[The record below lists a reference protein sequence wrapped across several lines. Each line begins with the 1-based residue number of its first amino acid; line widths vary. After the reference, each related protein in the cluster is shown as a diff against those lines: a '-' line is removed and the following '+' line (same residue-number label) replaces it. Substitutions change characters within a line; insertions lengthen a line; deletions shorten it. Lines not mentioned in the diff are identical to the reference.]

1 MAASGERGVTAVTE
15 TGTAGIVFDSAG
27 EGDPHMLFLH
37 GWCGDRSFFAPQFD
51 YFSGSHRVIGVDLP
65 GHGESRAP
73 AAYTIDGL
81 AADVATLGHGL
92 GLGRGVLVSHSM
104 GAMVALALS
113 RQAPELVSAVIMV
126 DPPPLSKEVWKDFAG
141 SLLPGFEGP
150 DPATARRQ
158 FVEQMFLPTDD
169 ADRRARIV
177 KTMCAA
183 PDDVAIAT
191 TKAMAA
197 FDAAAI
203 LRDCDV
209 PVVVISSAVP
219 TNGSAYLLEVNPA
232 ITIGQTVGAGHF
244 LQLEIPEQV
253 NLMIE
258 RFLSVRP
265 ETAAGRSR

>member
-1 MAASGERGVTAVTE
+1 MTAVEQQGVKRVTE
-15 TGTAGIVFDSAG
+15 TGPAGMVFDSAG
-27 EGDPHMLFLH
+27 DGDLHMLFLH

-51 YFSGSHRVIGVDLP
+51 HFASSYRVIALDLP

-73 AAYTIDGL
+73 AAYTIDGM
-81 AADVATLGHGL
+81 AADVAALGRDL
-92 GLGRGVLVSHSM
+92 GLRRGVLVSHSM
-104 GAMVALALS
+104 GAMVALALT

-150 DPATARRQ
+150 DAAESRRK

-169 ADRRARIV
+169 VERRARIV

-183 PDDVAIAT
+183 PDNVAIAT

-203 LRDCDV
+203 LRTCEV
-209 PVVVISSAVP
+209 PVLNIASAVP
-219 TNGSAYLLEVNPA
+219 TNASAYLLEVNPA
-232 ITIGQTVGAGHF
+232 VMIGQTVGSGHF
-244 LQLEIPEQV
+244 LQLEVPEQV
-253 NLMIE
+253 NLMIG
-258 RFLSVRP
+258 RFLSISPQTV
-265 ETAAGRSR
+265 GR

>member
-1 MAASGERGVTAVTE
+1 MAAIGASDVNAVTE
-15 TGTAGIVFDSAG
+15 TGTAEIVFDSAG

-37 GWCGDRSFFAPQFD
+37 GWCGDRSFFTPQFD
-51 YFSGSHRVIGVDLP
+51 HFSGSHRVVSVDLP
-65 GHGESRAP
+65 GHGQSRAP
-73 AAYTIDGL
+73 TVYTIDGL
-81 AADVATLGHGL
+81 AADVAALGRQL
-92 GLGRGVLVSHSM
+92 GLGRGVLVSHSL

-113 RQAPELVSAVIMV
+113 RQAPELVSAVVMV

-150 DPATARRQ
+150 DSATARRN
-158 FVEQMFLPTDD
+158 FVEQMFLSTDD
-169 ADRRARIV
+169 ADRRTRII

-197 FDAAAI
+197 FDAAAV
-203 LRDCDV
+203 LGSCEV

-232 ITIGQTVGAGHF
+232 IMIGQTVGAGHF
-244 LQLEIPEQV
+244 LQLEVPDQV

-258 RFLSVRP
+258 RFLSISR
-265 ETAAGRSR
+265 ETVAG

>member
-1 MAASGERGVTAVTE
+1 MATVEEQGARTVTE

-51 YFSGSHRVIGVDLP
+51 YFSGSHRVVGVDLP

-81 AADVATLGHGL
+81 AAGVAALGREL
-92 GLGRGVLVSHSM
+92 GLGRGVLVCHSL

-126 DPPPLSKEVWKDFAG
+126 DPPPLSKDVWKGFAA
-141 SLLPGFEGP
+141 SLLAGFEGP
-150 DPATARRQ
+150 DPAAARRN

-197 FDAAAI
+197 FDPAAI
-203 LRDCDV
+203 LRGCQV
-209 PVVVISSAVP
+209 PVVIISSAVP

-232 ITIGQTVGAGHF
+232 IILGQTVGAGHF

-258 RFLSVRP
+258 RFLSISP
-265 ETAAGRSR
+265 EVAAQ